1 LNSWKWSDGGVTAD
15 KVFWFTRCC
24 ERTGGKGYAK
34 KLMAQM
40 SRIFRLGK
48 VVCST
53 TVAKSGQINP
63 SCLIFR
69 TYFPPHTY
77 KIATIFAPLDALEF
91 ESIAMHRGDKDASD
105 EMKLDKFAAFSS
117 GW

>member
-1 LNSWKWSDGGVTAD
+1 MEVVRRRGDRRQGFGLPGAVKGL
-15 KVFWFTRCC
+15 
-24 ERTGGKGYAK
+24 GGKGYAK

-48 VVCST
+48 VAWT
-53 TVAKSGQINP
+53 TIVAKLGQINP

-69 TYFPPHTY
+69 TYFPPHHPC

-91 ESIAMHRGDKDASD
+91 ESSAMSPSQRRQKTRA
-105 EMKLDKFAAFSS
+105 MK
-117 GW
+117 